1 MTSPTR
7 AYLVST
13 SKGNRI
19 IEASSASTAKNFV
32 ISDEVE
38 VKALTTGELI
48 KHLEAGLKV
57 EKLPAKVEKEA
68 A

>member
-1 MTSPTR
+1 MATR
-7 AYLVST
+7 AYLVET
-13 SKGNRI
+13 AKGQRI
-19 IEASSASTAKNFV
+19 VEASSASTAKNFI
-32 ISDEVE
+32 ISDEVK

-57 EKLPAKVEKEA
+57 EKLPAKTEKEA